1 MHTRAGHKAHRCAH
15 SFAICTVRWMHV
27 AQTDNK
33 IVPSPAKENGY
44 AGNDGSE
51 GWPYAEPR
59 TLVESKG
66 SKETIWLAEIQ

>member
-1 MHTRAGHKAHRCAH
+1 
-15 SFAICTVRWMHV
+15 MHV

-44 AGNDGSE
+44 ASNDGSE
-51 GWPYAEPR
+51 GRPYAESR

-66 SKETIWLAEIQ
+66 SKETIWLAQIQ